1 MNLKEFSLKMDN
13 ILNEKDTKLNQESNN
28 EIKIE
33 EIKNNEKKIENKEIE
48 KINNEIINDSNNN
61 NLINQINEEVKKND
75 ENLENKKEETNLNEK
90 KEEKKKTFEEIKNSF
105 YKTLENIQNE
115 EVNEELET
123 ILAEYTKNINE
134 EENKKKEKEIKKTEI
149 PIIKNPLDFVEYF
162 ELPEG
167 IKSINIKNSYKLQNR
182 ILNSKIN
189 LKLLVKEPQ
198 TNLSNLIHK
207 ELGDNEIT
215 TLFAKK
221 NNIGIGDIYGKVT
234 FYTSNIDKNENE
246 IYEKKIF
253 ESPFLKS
260 KIKFT
265 QVTCM
270 DLKLEC
276 DFLFVGYMNGSIS
289 MFEFSTG
296 NMKFLSD
303 KIHFCDNE
311 KQNPI
316 IDIKIYSYDNQ
327 KQTYEIISSDSLGE
341 LKISVIQKSLFSY
354 RLIISQNLLKRGNC
368 PIFFIKTIDFQNENY
383 LNFKNLGKY
392 AIFGDLKII
401 RIFRMEPK
409 TELVCYMVRPQYLL
423 DAMIPDSSI
432 GIGKP
437 IEKYNPYGNNI
448 ESDNILLMAINWG
461 TVIYIYEL
469 IIKNNVICY
478 GNLLGHYVNNF
489 IIQRLG
495 FLSNSIIYLY
505 DKGNNLKILNTR
517 KFIFGELKISKD
529 FQEPEI
535 NNNNLVELENVILN
549 IKGQNY
555 LKSEKGHSRETF
567 LYSIIENENK
577 LHLLGNNNIIN
588 VSLSKWY
595 SCLNDLE
602 KNNNWEDLL
611 SISLQ
616 IYNGNFTALS
626 EIPEDKN
633 ERKEII
639 GRNLKQL
646 ITQFVILKI
655 KELNINNN
663 DLLNNNNYDEDK
675 INECINIAIEFCIE
689 IESFD
694 FLFLELFNI
703 FKGKNLDELF
713 LENLESYILTDKII
727 NFNIKEELILKIID
741 LYYERK
747 GLNLLSQLLLHI
759 NINNLDTE
767 KIKDKLEE
775 LNLISPLIYLYMN
788 GKEKNYFIPIKKLYD
803 LYTKSKPLENFT
815 SYYLLKDISINE
827 IFSSKQYIGH
837 KLLWY
842 IKLCISGR
850 KFPNLEIKIEEE
862 KFNELIPEII
872 FWMIN
877 EDILKELCKF
887 DPKDFF
893 LILKNIFLIP
903 KFYHI
908 LENHS
913 QENNDLSQID
923 IALLSSKVSTI
934 KDIKP
939 ESIIEYIITIIN
951 NFNNEEILLYLY
963 EFIIK
968 ISKTVELSKE
978 NIIKFSSFLLKNYSK
993 LIKDINY
1000 IEINQLCINFTDL
1013 FEKYELNENEY
1024 ETILNN
1030 CQDNIFDEVKLFILT
1045 KLKNDSEILNL
1056 YINEKC
1062 NIENK
1067 EERLFKW
1074 LNLILTEFSNKKD
1087 NDKLKQIKDL
1097 IFKNIDSIVQIS
1109 YIKFNTLVNNWF
1121 PKEKNEI
1128 LNKITDS
1135 KLKLLYIE
1143 LLIKDIKKL
1152 LNNEIQE
1159 EDQLFIE
1166 KTLRTHI
1173 ELLCKLK
1180 EYDKILP
1187 SLQNL
1192 GIYPYDEIIDTLEK
1206 NNAGDSLIYCYLKT
1220 GDPKRALN
1228 YCVNKLN
1235 KYFDIIKNTLESNDF
1250 NESLYENN
1258 FTNFDFHI
1266 QKIYYICKNN
1276 EQGIDELW
1284 KQFLMELYSL
1294 NAKLNKITNKTKQF
1308 NNFNQYLSN
1317 TITDLIDTM
1326 CNYVSIIEI
1335 IEIVSANYKDAEFKE
1350 FKAILLKILD
1360 SNGNQETIL
1369 LNAKKLLMNNIL
1381 YRQELFM
1388 KLNTHGNNISLNK
1401 CDLCHKDFDKK
1412 VKSKEKIIFFK
1423 CGHLL
1428 HDKCVIKDCSDEG
1441 EIIICSI
1448 CRKNEI
1454 ESSINNEGIYN
1465 IKIDNSNLKNKNENE
1480 NNENDDI
1487 DENENYNY
1495 FEIRLFSQ
1503 MKNMDKRHQEKIKI
1517 YLEQ

>member
-1 MNLKEFSLKMDN
+1 MDN
-13 ILNEKDTKLNQESNN
+13 LLNEKDTKLNHENNN
-28 EIKIE
+28 EIGIIESKI
-33 EIKNNEKKIENKEIE
+33 NEKIENQEIE
-48 KINNEIINDSNNN
+48 KLNNEIIND
-61 NLINQINEEVKKND
+61 NLINENNKEKNEKNIENKNEEI
-75 ENLENKKEETNLNEK
+75 NKNEK
-90 KEEKKKTFEEIKNSF
+90 KEEQNIKTENIINSF
-105 YKTLENIQNE
+105 NKTLQNFENE
-115 EVNEELET
+115 KENEELEK

-134 EENKKKEKEIKKTEI
+134 KEKKNKEKEIKKTEI
-149 PIIKNPLDFVEYF
+149 PIIKNPLDFIEYF
-162 ELPEG
+162 ELREG
-167 IKSINIKNSYKLQNR
+167 INSINIKSSYKLQNR
-182 ILNSKIN
+182 ILNSKLN
-189 LKLLVKEPQ
+189 LKLIIKEPQ
-198 TNLSNLIHK
+198 TKLSNLIYK
-207 ELGDNEIT
+207 ELSDNEIT
-215 TLFAKK
+215 TLLAKK
-221 NNIGIGDIYGKVT
+221 NNIGIGDIYGNVI
-234 FYTSNIDKNENE
+234 FYSYKKDKNENE
-246 IYEKKIF
+246 IYEKKKF

-260 KIKFT
+260 KINFP

-276 DFLFVGYMNGSIS
+276 DFLFIGYMNGSIS

-296 NMKFLSD
+296 NLKFLND
-303 KIHFCDNE
+303 KIHFSQNE

-316 IDIKIYSYDNQ
+316 IDIKIYNFDNQ

-341 LKISVIQKSLFSY
+341 LKISVIQKSIFSY
-354 RLIISQNLLKRGNC
+354 RLIITQNLLNRSNC
-368 PIFFIKTIDFQNENY
+368 PIFFIKTIDFQNEKY
-383 LNFKNLGKY
+383 SNFKNLGKY

-409 TELVCYMVRPQYLL
+409 TELVCYMIKPQYLL

-432 GIGKP
+432 GIGKS
-437 IEKYNPYGNNI
+437 IEKYNTYSNNI
-448 ESDNILLMAINWG
+448 ENDNILLMAINWG

-517 KFIFGELKISKD
+517 KFHFGELKISKD

-535 NNNNLVELENVILN
+535 NNNNNLVELENTIIN

-567 LYSIIENENK
+567 IYSIIENENK
-577 LHLLGNNNIIN
+577 LHILGNNIITN
-588 VSLSKWY
+588 VSLAKWY

-611 SISLQ
+611 SISVQ
-616 IYNGNFTALS
+616 IYKGNFTALS
-626 EIPEDKN
+626 EIPIDIN

-655 KELNINNN
+655 KELNISNN
-663 DLLNNNNYDEDK
+663 DLLNNDNYDEDK
-675 INECINIAIEFCIE
+675 INECINITIEFCIE

-694 FLFLELFNI
+694 FLFQQIFNI
-703 FKGKNLDELF
+703 FKGKNLDQLF
-713 LENLESYILTDKII
+713 LENLESYILTDRII
-727 NFNIKEELILKIID
+727 NFNINEELILKIID
-741 LYYERK
+741 LYNERNR
-747 GLNLLSQLLLHI
+747 LNLLSQLLLHI
-759 NINNLDTE
+759 NINNLDTK

-788 GKEKNYFIPIKKLYD
+788 GKEKNYFIPIEKLYD
-803 LYTKSKPLENFT
+803 LYLKSKPIENFI

-862 KFNELIPEII
+862 KFNQLIPEII

-877 EDILKELCKF
+877 ENNLKELCKF

-903 KFYHI
+903 KFFNI
-908 LENHS
+908 LEKHS
-913 QENNDLSQID
+913 QENNDLNQID
-923 IALLSSKVSTI
+923 TAILSNKVSTI
-934 KDIKP
+934 KNIKP
-939 ESIIEYIITIIN
+939 ESIIQYIITMIN
-951 NFNNEEILLYLY
+951 NMNDKEILLYLY

-968 ISKTVELSKE
+968 ISKTIEISKE
-978 NIIKFSSFLLKNYSK
+978 NIINFSSFILSNYSK
-993 LIKDINY
+993 LIKNINY
-1000 IEINQLCINFTDL
+1000 IEINQLCIDFKNL

-1024 ETILNN
+1024 EKILNN
-1030 CQDNIFDEVKLFILT
+1030 CNDNIFDEIKLFILL
-1045 KLKNDSEILNL
+1045 KLKNESEILKV

-1062 NIENK
+1062 TIENK

-1087 NDKLKQIKDL
+1087 KDKLKQIKEL
-1097 IFKNIDSIVQIS
+1097 IFKNIDSIIQIS
-1109 YIKFNTLVNNWF
+1109 YLKFKSLVNNWF
-1121 PKEKNEI
+1121 SNEKNEI
-1128 LNKITDS
+1128 LNKITEPKI
-1135 KLKLLYIE
+1135 KLSYIE
-1143 LLIKDIKKL
+1143 LLLKDIKKL

-1166 KTLRTHI
+1166 NTLRTHI

-1187 SLQNL
+1187 SLKYL
-1192 GIYPYDEIIDTLEK
+1192 GVYPYDEIIDTLEK
-1206 NNAGDSLIYCYLKT
+1206 NNALDSLIYCLLKT

-1228 YCVNKLN
+1228 YCINNLN
-1235 KYFDIIKNTLESNDF
+1235 KYFDIIKNVLENNEF
-1250 NESLYENN
+1250 NENLYEYN
-1258 FTNFDFHI
+1258 FSKFEYNI
-1266 QKIYYICKNN
+1266 QKLYYICKNN
-1276 EQGIDELW
+1276 EQAIEELW
-1284 KQFLMELYSL
+1284 KQFLMELYSI
-1294 NAKLNKITNKTKQF
+1294 NAKLNKITNNKTKQY

-1317 TITDLIDTM
+1317 TIIDLIDSM

-1335 IEIVSANYKDAEFKE
+1335 IEIVSENYKNAEFKE

-1369 LNAKKLLMNNIL
+1369 LNAKKLLINNIL

-1388 KLNTHGNNISLNK
+1388 KLNTHGSKIILNK
-1401 CDLCHKDFDKK
+1401 CDFCNKNFDKNINA
-1412 VKSKEKIIFFK
+1412 KEKIIFFK

-1428 HDKCVIKDCSDEG
+1428 HDKCVFKINSDEG
-1441 EIIICSI
+1441 EIVICSI

-1454 ESSINNEGIYN
+1454 ESSINYEGLSSN
-1465 IKIDNSNLKNKNENE
+1465 KIDNSNFKNENE
-1480 NNENDDI
+1480 NENDDE
-1487 DENENYNY
+1487 DNYNY
-1495 FEIRLFSQ
+1495 QELRLYSQ

>member
-1 MNLKEFSLKMDN
+1 MDN
-13 ILNEKDTKLNQESNN
+13 KLNEKDTKLTQENNN
-28 EIKIE
+28 EIGIE
-33 EIKNNEKKIENKEIE
+33 EINNNEKKIENKEIE
-48 KINNEIINDSNNN
+48 TLNNGNINDTNNNN
-61 NLINQINEEVKKND
+61 NLINQITQEVKQN
-75 ENLENKKEETNLNEK
+75 EENKKEDIIINEK
-90 KEEKKKTFEEIKNSF
+90 KEEDNKKIENIKNSF
-105 YKTLENIQNE
+105 YKTLESIQNE
-115 EVNEELET
+115 EENDELET

-134 EENKKKEKEIKKTEI
+134 EKEKKKKEKEIKKTEI

-182 ILNSKIN
+182 ILNSKTN
-189 LKLLVKEPQ
+189 LKLIVKEPQ
-198 TNLSNLIHK
+198 TNLSNLIYK

-221 NNIGIGDIYGKVT
+221 NHIGIGDIYGKVT
-234 FYTSNIDKNENE
+234 FYTCNIDKNEKE

-253 ESPFLKS
+253 ESPFLKT

-276 DFLFVGYMNGSIS
+276 DFLFIGYMNGSIS

-296 NMKFLSD
+296 SMKFLSD
-303 KIHFCDNE
+303 KIHLCENE

-327 KQTYEIISSDSLGE
+327 KQTYEILSSDSLGE
-341 LKISVIQKSLFSY
+341 LKISVIQKSLFTY
-354 RLIISQNLLKRGNC
+354 RLIITQNLLKRGNC

-469 IIKNNVICY
+469 IIKNNVICN
-478 GNLLGHYVNNF
+478 GNLLGHYVNNY

-495 FLSNSIIYLY
+495 FLNNSIIYLY

-517 KFIFGELKISKD
+517 KFLFGELKISKD

-535 NNNNLVELENVILN
+535 NDNNSLVELENTIIN

-577 LHLLGNNNIIN
+577 LHLLGNNNITN

-602 KNNNWEDLL
+602 QNNNWEDLL
-611 SISLQ
+611 SISVQ
-616 IYNGNFTALS
+616 IYKGNFTALS
-626 EIPEDKN
+626 EIPQDIN

-655 KELNINNN
+655 KELNISH

-675 INECINIAIEFCIE
+675 INECINITIEFCID

-694 FLFLELFNI
+694 FLFQEIFNI

-727 NFNIKEELILKIID
+727 NFNINENLILKIID

-759 NINNLDTE
+759 NINNLDTK
-767 KIKDKLEE
+767 KIQDKLEE

-788 GKEKNYFIPIKKLYD
+788 GKEQNYFLPIEKLFN
-803 LYTKSKPLENFT
+803 LYSKSKPLENFT

-827 IFSSKQYIGH
+827 ILSSKQYIGH

-877 EDILKELCKF
+877 EDNLRELCIF

-903 KFYHI
+903 KFYNI
-908 LENHS
+908 LEQHS
-913 QENNDLSQID
+913 KEDNDLNKID
-923 IALLSSKVSTI
+923 IALLSYKVSTI
-934 KDIKP
+934 NDIKP
-939 ESIIEYIITIIN
+939 ESIIEYIIAMIN

-978 NIIKFSSFLLKNYSK
+978 NIIHFSSFLLKNYSNI
-993 LIKDINY
+993 IKDINY
-1000 IEINQLCINFTDL
+1000 IEINQLTIELINL

-1030 CQDNIFDEVKLFILT
+1030 CNDNIFDDIKLFILT
-1045 KLKNDSEILNL
+1045 KLNKDSEIFKL
-1056 YINEKC
+1056 YIDEKC
-1062 NIENK
+1062 SIENK
-1067 EERLFKW
+1067 EEKLFKW
-1074 LNLILTEFSNKKD
+1074 LNLILTEFSNKKE
-1087 NDKLKQIKDL
+1087 NDKLKKIKDL
-1097 IFKNIDSIVQIS
+1097 IFLNLDSIIKIS
-1109 YIKFNTLVNNWF
+1109 YTKFNTLINNWF
-1121 PKEKNEI
+1121 SKEKNEI
-1128 LNKITDS
+1128 LNKLTDS
-1135 KLKLLYIE
+1135 KDKLSYVE
-1143 LLIKDIKKL
+1143 LLIKDIKTL

-1159 EDQLFIE
+1159 EDQIFIE
-1166 KTLRTHI
+1166 KTLKTHI

-1187 SLQNL
+1187 SLKNI
-1192 GIYPYDEIIDTLEK
+1192 GIYPYDEIIDVLEK
-1206 NNAGDSLIYCYLKT
+1206 NNAIDSLIYCLLKT

-1228 YCVNKLN
+1228 YCINNLN
-1235 KYFDIIKNTLESNDF
+1235 KSFDIIKKTLESNDF
-1250 NESLYENN
+1250 DENLYENYYSK
-1258 FTNFDFHI
+1258 FDFNI
-1266 QKIYYICKNN
+1266 QKLYYICKNN
-1276 EQGIDELW
+1276 EQGIEELW
-1284 KQFLMELYSL
+1284 KHFLMELYSI
-1294 NAKLNKITNKTKQF
+1294 NAELNKTTNNKTKQF
-1308 NNFNQYLSN
+1308 NKFNQYLSN
-1317 TITDLIDTM
+1317 LITDLIDTM

-1335 IEIVSANYKDAEFKE
+1335 IEIVSANYKDAGFKE

-1369 LNAKKLLMNNIL
+1369 LNAKKLLLNNIL

-1388 KLNTHGNNISLNK
+1388 KLNNHGNNISLTQ

-1412 VKSKEKIIFFK
+1412 INSKEKIIVFK
-1423 CGHLL
+1423 CGHVL
-1428 HDKCVIKDCSDEG
+1428 HDKCIIKDYSDEG

-1454 ESSINNEGIYN
+1454 ESSINNEGFSTF
-1465 IKIDNSNLKNKNENE
+1465 KIDNSNLQNENV
-1480 NNENDDI
+1480 NDNDN
-1487 DENENYNY
+1487 DENENYNRQ
-1495 FEIRLFSQ
+1495 EIRLFSQ
-1503 MKNMDKRHQEKIKI
+1503 LKNMDKRHQEKIKTFI
-1517 YLEQ
+1517 LNNNF